1 MIPKPP
7 EVVSFDAAGTL
18 IHLAEPVGAT
28 YARVAAEHGVTVS
41 PEALG
46 RAFKQVWSRT
56 PPPFSEASEMPDGNE
71 RDWWSRLVRDVFA
84 TAGGEFTGPG
94 HYDRFFDS
102 LYLRFEEPGTWVAAP
117 DAKQVVDRVSKAHRC
132 IVLSNFDSRLRRI
145 LGDLD
150 LLEPFETLF
159 LSCEQRL
166 SKPDPRLFRRVA
178 ESLEVAPGDILH
190 VGDDPVCDWEG
201 ASAAGF
207 RTFRVGPDS
216 GPLRLLLDE
225 LSLRVR

>member
-28 YARVAAEHGVTVS
+28 YAQVAAEHGVTVS
-41 PEALG
+41 SEALG
-46 RAFKQVWSRT
+46 PAFKQVWSRT
-56 PPPFSEASEMPDGNE
+56 PPPFSEASERPDRNE
-71 RDWWSRLVRDVFA
+71 RDWWAGLVREVFA
-84 TAGGEFTGPG
+84 TAGGNFRSTEQ
-94 HYDRFFDS
+94 YDCFFDS
-102 LYLRFEEPGTWVAAP
+102 LYRRFEEPGTWIAAP
-117 DAKQVVDRVSKAHRC
+117 DAKLVVDQVSKSHRC

-150 LLEPFETLF
+150 LLDPFETLF

-178 ESLEVAPGDILH
+178 DSLEVAPGDILH

-201 ASAAGF
+201 ANAAGF
-207 RTFRVGPDS
+207 RTFRVGPGS
-216 GPLRLLLDE
+216 GTLRGLLDE
-225 LSLRVR
+225 LSLA